1 MPPAMSAG
9 RQGFLVTA
17 AVLAAAILT
26 GCGEKEEELVEST
39 PRTTENDVLADVVGT
54 WEGELRQK
62 GLEPFE
68 VRASIRSPRDR
79 RVSTVSYTGIDCS
92 GTWTVERVRD
102 MTVYFLES
110 IDRGEGGDC
119 KGVGTVEITPQPGE
133 ERLDYRF
140 RGGGVE
146 SEGTLHRVEG

>member
-1 MPPAMSAG
+1 MS
-9 RQGFLVTA
+9 RRHHWVLVAA
-17 AVLAAAILT
+17 AVLAAALIS
-26 GCGEKEEELVEST
+26 GCSEKEETIVEST
-39 PRTTENDVLADVVGT
+39 PRTTENDVLADIVGL

-62 GLEPFE
+62 GLPPFQ

-79 RVSTVSYTGIDCS
+79 RVTRVEYSGIDCS

-133 ERLDYRF
+133 ERLDYLF
-140 RGGGVE
+140 RGGGVK